1 VKLGGRS
8 ALVTG
13 GGSGIGKAIALLFA
27 AEGASVLV
35 ADIDDE
41 AGQAVVNQIKESV
54 GVATF
59 IHTDTSSEDE
69 VKAAIQAALDRYA
82 RIDIL
87 VNNAGIGGPAYSW
100 DRTIAVNL
108 SGVYYGC
115 RHGLRAMLKQGGGVI
130 INMSSLAGL
139 RGGRIPGLRGG
150 FGYAYVATKHAVIGL
165 TKQFALSGAP
175 TVRVNC
181 ICPGGV
187 QTAYYSQM
195 EGADVFLDWTVANT
209 PLGRLAQP
217 EEIARGALFLASDD
231 SSFMTG
237 TLLIMD
243 GGSTA
248 K

>member
-1 VKLGGRS
+1 MKLADKS
-8 ALVTG
+8 VLVTG
-13 GGSGIGKAIALLFA
+13 GGSGIGRAIALLFA
-27 AEGASVLV
+27 VEGARVLV
-35 ADIDDE
+35 ADIDDK
-41 AGQAVVNQIKESV
+41 AGQDVVRHIEESG
-54 GVATF
+54 GVAAF

-69 VKAAIQAALDRYA
+69 VKAAIQAASDRYG

-165 TKQFALSGAP
+165 TRQFALNGAP

-187 QTAYYSQM
+187 QTPYYGKM
-195 EGADVFLDWTVANT
+195 EGADVFLDWTITNT

-217 EEIARGALFLASDD
+217 DEIARGALFLASDD

-237 TLLIMD
+237 ALLVMD